1 MQFPILDSLGDADRR
16 RVLAGTTRRRY
27 ARREALF
34 HEQDPGDTLH
44 LIESGK
50 VAVRITTRGGEQ
62 AMIDVLGPGEVVG
75 TFAVLEDGGRRS
87 ATVQALES
95 TETLSIERSHFQALR
110 RAHPTIDR
118 FVIDV
123 LLADV
128 RRVNT
133 LLLEALF
140 SSVEQRMLRR
150 LLDLTA
156 VYGGERTRCGPVHI
170 ALTQQDLASLAGTSR
185 ATANRVLR
193 DLAEAGVVGLTRNR
207 IHVLDPA
214 ALRRRVN

>member
-1 MQFPILDSLGDADRR
+1 MQFSILSSLSEVDRR
-16 RVLAGTTRRRY
+16 RVLASTTRRRY
-27 ARREALF
+27 ARREVLF

-50 VAVRITTRGGEQ
+50 VAVRITTHGGEQ
-62 AMIDVLGPGEVVG
+62 ATIDVLGPGEVVG
-75 TFAVLEDGGRRS
+75 TFAVLGEGQRRAAS
-87 ATVQALES
+87 VQALES
-95 TETLSIERSHFQALR
+95 TETLSIGRVQFEALR

-118 FVIDV
+118 FVIDI

-140 SSVEQRMLRR
+140 APVERRLLRR
-150 LLDLTA
+150 LVDLTT
-156 VYGGERTRCGPVHI
+156 VYGGERAGMGPVQI

-193 DLAEAGVVGLTRNR
+193 ELEEAGSVRLTRNR
-207 IHVLDPA
+207 IHVLDLA
-214 ALRRRVN
+214 ELRRRAH